1 MKNRVLVGLLL
12 FALVALPLLGACA
25 APAPQTSTP
34 APSAAT
40 PAGPAAAPTKPAAEP
55 TKPAAEPAKQ
65 AAAPA
70 KPAKD
75 KIRIGQAISL
85 SGPFASGVAVTS
97 GPVYDMWVK
106 EVNAS
111 GGIYVKE
118 YDKKLPIEYIK
129 YDDKSDLATM
139 TKLLEKLMIEDKVD
153 FILPPW
159 STAFLYAAAP
169 IANKYQYILIGGA
182 GGAAKLKEIISG
194 LPYFFSTLNFA
205 DTQMPVLADILVE
218 LGVKR
223 VAIIFIGDLH
233 GVEYSGVAGPEF
245 AQKGIDVVMLK
256 SYAPGIKDLSPLL
269 KEAAAANV
277 DAFIGFTYPDESF
290 LATGQAMELGFN
302 PKVFYL
308 SVGPCLTAY
317 RETFGANAV
326 EGVIGPGAWNEKSSP
341 GAKEFASRY
350 RQILNKEPDDYWG
363 QLYYYSSL
371 QAFQKAIEE
380 AGTLDQKKIRDLMA
394 TKTYDTLVGP
404 FNYEGGFFRGHIG
417 QMGQWQKGVFEVID
431 PGKNRTSQPI
441 LKPAWPKK

>member
-12 FALVALPLLGACA
+12 LILVALPLLGACA
-25 APAPQTSTP
+25 APAPQASAPATSGA
-34 APSAAT
+34 APT
-40 PAGPAAAPTKPAAEP
+40 GPAAAS

-65 AAAPA
+65 APAAA
-70 KPAKD
+70 KPTKD

-85 SGPFASGVAVTS
+85 SGPMASGVASTS

-106 EVNAS
+106 EVNAA

-129 YDDKSDLATM
+129 YDDKSDLGTM
-139 TKLLEKLMIEDKVD
+139 TKLLEKLMLEDKVD

-182 GGAAKLKEIISG
+182 GGAAKLKEIING
-194 LPYFFSTLNFA
+194 LPYFFSVLNFA
-205 DTQMPVLADILVE
+205 DTQVPVLADILNE
-218 LGVKR
+218 LGIKR
-223 VAIIFIGDLH
+223 VAIIFLGDLH
-233 GVEYSGVAGPEF
+233 GVEYSGAAGPEF
-245 AQKGIDVVMLK
+245 AQKGIEVVMLK
-256 SYAPGIKDLSPLL
+256 SYAPGVKDLSPLL

-290 LATGQAMELGFN
+290 LATSQAMELGYN

-317 RETFGANAV
+317 RDTFGANAV
-326 EGVIGPGAWNEKSSP
+326 EGVMGPGVWNEKSSP
-341 GAKEFASRY
+341 GAKEFAARY
-350 RQILNKEPDDYWG
+350 RKIFNKEPDDYWG
-363 QLYYYSSL
+363 QLYYYASL
-371 QAFQKAIEE
+371 QDFQQAIEE

-394 TKTYDTLVGP
+394 TKTYDTLAGP
-404 FNYEGGFFRGHIG
+404 FSYQGGFFRGHLG
-417 QMGQWQKGVFEVID
+417 QIGQWQKGVFEVID
-431 PGKNRTSQPI
+431 PGKNRTAQPI